1 MAKRSSAYWKKRFLE
16 IEKASNAYGVDA
28 FRQIEPSFDS
38 AQRQIQRE
46 IESWYARYAKN
57 NNISMQEARRQLSTK
72 ELKEFRWDVNEY
84 IKYGRENA
92 LNGQWMKELENAS
105 ARVHINRLEALKIRT
120 QHAAEVAFGN
130 ELDMLDGMA
139 RKVFTED
146 YYKSIFAVHQGFG
159 LGWNIGQIDERKLNT
174 LIAKPWTADNKTFK
188 DRIWNSKTAMVS
200 ELHQQMTRMCLLG
213 KAPDEAINAMTK
225 FVDKKFKNAKYVAG
239 RLVMTEQAYFHSVAQ
254 KSAFEDLDVEEF
266 EVVATLDSHTS
277 EICQDLDGQHFP
289 MEDYEP
295 GVTAPPFHVWCRS
308 VTVPYFEDNYTGE
321 RAARDENGKTYYV
334 PDSMTY
340 KDWKDSFVNGNT
352 AGLKPVDNINDLQ
365 SQLASKQAEIKAL
378 KQQIQDVQDKQFDYN
393 RGFNLYNSRF
403 GSMTETE
410 YKKYVDG
417 LKVKESRF
425 DAEYQRYLAD
435 YEKYYDRPQR
445 GTPERLEWDKWKA
458 DNNIDINDVT
468 DSLFQSEKQR
478 DAVRRQINETE
489 RFDEW
494 KSKFKGVT
502 EQDFIDEVDK
512 LTSKQNLIHQE
523 INELQKKI
531 DDLVKG
537 QAEVAYNSKTLQEI
551 KDEIIKTHA
560 SILKTDVEKA
570 ELDDILKDMDKDHAN
585 LFQKMSEVFP
595 QNHYYDKGAG
605 WYSPWRRR
613 VEMNMNSSPW
623 DKVVG
628 RNVQGAW
635 KTKFHEE
642 MHQLDH
648 ILGVK
653 KSKFALVSGTS
664 DSFVMEFTQ
673 IRTAYGKRMIKAI
686 DDDIVDLIN
695 KSIDWENATNGL
707 KMKHIKD
714 LGRIPTDAKR
724 SVIKY
729 LTHHYPT
736 AKDRALIDT
745 VTDAIGM
752 TTSGK
757 IHPHSQ
763 GFWGHKMAYCKNNGK
778 NGATSEAWAN
788 LAGFMLRGDT
798 EALDAVRKLMPETV
812 STYQDIFDEVVEYAK
827 TEKLTYKP

>member
-105 ARVHINRLEALKIRT
+105 ARVHVSRLEALKIRI

-139 RKVFTED
+139 RKVYTED

-266 EVVATLDSHTS
+266 EVVATLDNHTS

-289 MEDYEP
+289 MKDYEP

-321 RAARDENGKTYYV
+321 RAARNEEGQTYYV
-334 PDSMTY
+334 PDDMTY
-340 KDWKDSFVNGNT
+340 KDWKNSFVNGNT
-352 AGLKPVDNINDLQ
+352 AGLKPVDNINDM
-365 SQLASKQAEIKAL
+365 K
-378 KQQIQDVQDKQFDYN
+378 
-393 RGFNLYNSRF
+393 
-403 GSMTETE
+403 
-410 YKKYVDG
+410 
-417 LKVKESRF
+417 
-425 DAEYQRYLAD
+425 
-435 YEKYYDRPQR
+435 
-445 GTPERLEWDKWKA
+445 
-458 DNNIDINDVT
+458 
-468 DSLFQSEKQR
+468 
-478 DAVRRQINETE
+478 
-489 RFDEW
+489 
-494 KSKFKGVT
+494 
-502 EQDFIDEVDK
+502 
-512 LTSKQNLIHQE
+512 
-523 INELQKKI
+523 
-531 DDLVKG
+531 DDLDF
-537 QAEVAYNSKTLQEI
+537 SSRTLQEL
-551 KDEIIKTHA
+551 KDEIIKRHDA
-560 SILKTDVEKA
+560 ILKTDVEKMELSGIIDGMTA
-570 ELDDILKDMDKDHAN
+570 EKVN
-585 LFQKMSEVFP
+585 LYEKLSEVFP
-595 QNHYYDKGAG
+595 QNHYYDKGTG
-605 WYSPWRRR
+605 WYSPWKKQIQMDMRS
-613 VEMNMNSSPW
+613 NTW
-623 DKVVG
+623 DNRVG
-628 RNVQGAW
+628 RSVQGAW

-648 ILGVK
+648 MLSKK
-653 KSKFALVSGTS
+653 KSKFALIDGTP
-664 DSFVMEFTQ
+664 DQYVFDAFTST
-673 IRTAYGKRMIKAI
+673 RTAYGKRMIKAI

-695 KSIDWENATNGL
+695 QAVDWDLKTNGVVA
-707 KMKHIKD
+707 KPIKN
-714 LGRIPTDAKR
+714 LGRIPR
-724 SVIKY
+724 E
-729 LTHHYPT
+729 
-736 AKDRALIDT
+736 AKDALIRYLKVNYPDGKDKALIDT

-757 IHPHSQ
+757 IHPYSN
-763 GFWGHKMAYCKNNGK
+763 GFWGHKLSYCKQSGK
-778 NGATSEAWAN
+778 DGATSEAWAN

-798 EALDAVRKLMPETV
+798 EALDAVRKLMPGTV
-812 STYQDIFDEVVEYAK
+812 STYQDIFDEVIEYAK
-827 TEKLTYKP
+827 TETISYTP

>member
-130 ELDMLDGMA
+130 ELDILDGMA

-213 KAPDEAINAMTK
+213 KSPDEAINAMTK

-289 MEDYEP
+289 MKDYEP

-334 PDSMTY
+334 PDDMTY
-340 KDWKDSFVNGNT
+340 KDWKNSFVNGNT

-435 YEKYYDRPQR
+435 YDKYYSRPDR

-458 DNNIDINDVT
+458 DNNIDITDVT
-468 DSLFQSEKQR
+468 DGLFQSEKQR
-478 DAVRRQINETE
+478 DAVRRQIKEAE

-502 EQDFIDEVDK
+502 EQDFIDELDK
-512 LTSKQNLIHQE
+512 LTSKQNILQNE
-523 INELQKKI
+523 IDELLKKI
-531 DDLVKG
+531 NDFS
-537 QAEVAYNSKTLQEI
+537 YSSRTLQEI
-551 KDEIIKTHA
+551 RDEIIKRHDV
-560 SILKTDVEKA
+560 ILKTDVEKG
-570 ELDDILKDMDKDHAN
+570 ELADILNGMDKDHAN
-585 LFQKMSEVFP
+585 LYEKLSEAFP
-595 QNHYYDKGAG
+595 QNHYYDKGTG
-605 WYSPWRRR
+605 WYSPWKKQIQMDMRS
-613 VEMNMNSSPW
+613 NTW
-623 DKVVG
+623 DNRVG
-628 RNVQGAW
+628 RSVQGAW

-648 ILGVK
+648 MLSKK
-653 KSKFALVSGTS
+653 KSKFALIDGTP
-664 DSFVMEFTQ
+664 DQYVFDAFTST
-673 IRTAYGKRMIKAI
+673 RTAYGKRMIKAI

-695 KSIDWENATNGL
+695 QAVDWDLKTNGVVA
-707 KMKHIKD
+707 KPIKN
-714 LGRIPTDAKR
+714 LGRIPR
-724 SVIKY
+724 E
-729 LTHHYPT
+729 
-736 AKDRALIDT
+736 AKDALIRYLKVNYPNGKDKALIDT

-757 IHPHSQ
+757 IHPYSN
-763 GFWGHKMAYCKNNGK
+763 GFWGHKLSYCKQSGK
-778 NGATSEAWAN
+778 DGATSEAWAN

>member
-1 MAKRSSAYWKKRFLE
+1 
-16 IEKASNAYGVDA
+16 
-28 FRQIEPSFDS
+28 
-38 AQRQIQRE
+38 
-46 IESWYARYAKN
+46 
-57 NNISMQEARRQLSTK
+57 
-72 ELKEFRWDVNEY
+72 
-84 IKYGRENA
+84 
-92 LNGQWMKELENAS
+92 
-105 ARVHINRLEALKIRT
+105 
-120 QHAAEVAFGN
+120 
-130 ELDMLDGMA
+130 
-139 RKVFTED
+139 
-146 YYKSIFAVHQGFG
+146 
-159 LGWNIGQIDERKLNT
+159 
-174 LIAKPWTADNKTFK
+174 
-188 DRIWNSKTAMVS
+188 
-200 ELHQQMTRMCLLG
+200 
-213 KAPDEAINAMTK
+213 
-225 FVDKKFKNAKYVAG
+225 
-239 RLVMTEQAYFHSVAQ
+239 
-254 KSAFEDLDVEEF
+254 
-266 EVVATLDSHTS
+266 
-277 EICQDLDGQHFP
+277 
-289 MEDYEP
+289 
-295 GVTAPPFHVWCRS
+295 
-308 VTVPYFEDNYTGE
+308 
-321 RAARDENGKTYYV
+321 
-334 PDSMTY
+334 MTY
-340 KDWKDSFVNGNT
+340 SHN
-352 AGLKPVDNINDLQ
+352 LLQ
-365 SQLASKQAEIKAL
+365 KQAEIKAL

-393 RGFNLYNSRF
+393 RGFNLYNSKF

-435 YEKYYDRPQR
+435 YEKYYNRPDR

-468 DSLFQSEKQR
+468 DGLFQSEKQR
-478 DAVRRQINETE
+478 DAVRRQIKEAE

-523 INELQKKI
+523 INELQKRI

-560 SILKTDVEKA
+560 SILKGDVEKA

-623 DKVVG
+623 DKAVG

-695 KSIDWENATNGL
+695 KSIDWDNATNGL

-798 EALDAVRKLMPETV
+798 EALDAVRNLMPGTV